1 MEKTKLGISV
11 CLMGMLVFLAGY
23 LGITALILVA
33 GYIFI
38 REENETLRK
47 YAVYAIA
54 LFTTFLVV
62 DVCIN
67 VLHIL
72 FIDLINF
79 RSWMYGSTYYSVM
92 NGILS
97 TITYILN
104 LAEKV
109 VFGLF
114 AVGALAGKTIK
125 IGFLDKFAE
134 KHI

>member
-54 LFTTFLVV
+54 LFVTFLVA
-62 DVCIN
+62 DVCVN

-79 RSWMYGSTYYSVM
+79 RSWMYGSTYYGVM

-114 AVGALAGKTIK
+114 AVGALAGKAIK